1 MACSFDICSVFAD
14 VNETIATLPKEPNEL
29 KAVLMAHLGISD
41 ILTNSSENSAGGSG
55 GGSCSF
61 GGGCMG
67 ADSTAPATAT
77 TPSVVTPPTPPVSVM
92 SNVFKHPI
100 TYIDPLK
107 IHELPSSIIEDLEMV
122 HTKPKMEIAHND
134 GKCPESASKS
144 ESATVTASD
153 PESELKGLYHYVFNP
168 SSVYG
173 NEYLPIWSKY
183 YSTDIEYL
191 KNTQTLLTY
200 YDNEILHRAVIQ
212 NTAHQTHDE
221 AFSTMKDTWS
231 SFRGSGKISE
241 FKEKFS
247 YIETPILSKL
257 NQSSPFL
264 QILTVYNISSPVI
277 TLLTPIIVI
286 IVPFIIL
293 FMRGAQINVN
303 DYIEILKTIVAQH
316 SIGKFFTDFDTV
328 TIEQKMY
335 ILMSIVFYFIQIYQ
349 NIMACVRFYNNI
361 KLVHTH
367 LDTIHGFLTVTGVNM
382 TYMIQLIQ
390 TYHLTTYEGFKNE
403 LVDRYTLLSDFT
415 RALSDI
421 TPFSPSISKFL
432 QIGVVMKN
440 YYALFSQTDLNELL
454 DYSFGFNAYIEHL
467 TACRNLVINGRINAC
482 KFVKT
487 AEVATVATTEVA
499 KEATEETETE
509 EVKEEEATLPAITEN
524 EHEDTEAADT
534 KPEAAVADTAAVVPA
549 TLPPPSSPPPPP
561 PHAPRTPAT
570 NSATATKLNSQFY
583 APLLSGNVS
592 SNAVPNDIHLNKQL
606 IITGPNAAGKTTTI
620 KATLFNIILSQQIGY
635 GFYKSAQINP
645 YEYLHCYLNIPDTS
659 GRDSLFQ
666 AESRRCKEILTC
678 MLEHPKDR
686 HFCIFDELYSGTNP
700 YEAVASAYGYIDFI
714 SKNPN
719 VDLILTTHYI
729 ELCHLLEKH
738 DRIENLHMST
748 AADGAYLYKIADGIS
763 TIKGGLKVLREL
775 DYPAEIVDSARRI
788 IERKN

>member
-29 KAVLMAHLGISD
+29 KAVLMAHLGITD
-41 ILTNSSENSAGGSG
+41 LLTNSSEKSAGGSG
-55 GGSCSF
+55 S
-61 GGGCMG
+61 GGCMG
-67 ADSTAPATAT
+67 ADSTAPSAD
-77 TPSVVTPPTPPVSVM
+77 PLPVSVM
-92 SNVFKHPI
+92 SNIFKHPI

-122 HTKPKMEIAHND
+122 HTKPKMEIANKD
-134 GKCPESASKS
+134 VKCPVS
-144 ESATVTASD
+144 EPVSVTD

-200 YDNEILHRAVIQ
+200 YDNEMLHRAVAQ
-212 NTAHQTHDE
+212 NTAHQSHDE
-221 AFSTMKDTWS
+221 SCLTMKDTWS

-247 YIETPILSKL
+247 YVETPILSKL

-293 FMRGAQINVN
+293 FMRGVQINVN
-303 DYIEILKTIVAQH
+303 DYIEILKTIVSQH
-316 SIGKFFTDFDTV
+316 SIGKFFTEFDTV

-367 LDTIHGFLTVTGVNM
+367 LNTIHGFLTVTGVNM

-390 TYHLTTYEGFKNE
+390 TYHLHTYEGFKNE

-454 DYSFGFNAYIEHL
+454 EYSFGFNAYIEHL
-467 TACRNLVINGRINAC
+467 TACRNLVINGKINAC

-487 AEVATVATTEVA
+487 AEAPAPAVAVAAADAV
-499 KEATEETETE
+499 
-509 EVKEEEATLPAITEN
+509 LPTITEN
-524 EHEDTEAADT
+524 DDEDHEGTEATDA
-534 KPEAAVADTAAVVPA
+534 KPETSDDTPDNSPVA

-561 PHAPRTPAT
+561 PPPPPCTPAT

-583 APLLSGNVS
+583 APLLSGNVA

-678 MLEHPKDR
+678 MLDHPKDR

-729 ELCHLLEKH
+729 DLCHLLEKH
-738 DRIENLHMST
+738 ERIENLHMST

-775 DYPAEIVDSARRI
+775 DYPAEIVDCARRI
-788 IERKN
+788 IERNN